1 MEIYICAQF
10 VADRTRGR
18 VLFHYSTLC
27 IIICCM
33 FCLSFSREILFSH
46 SHSRSLSFSVFK
58 VYLEYKPN
66 KAHIF
71 ILELIDLYWIL
82 NLL

>member
-10 VADRTRGR
+10 VVFCFIILHY
-18 VLFHYSTLC
+18 VLQSVIYFVS
-27 IIICCM
+27 
-33 FCLSFSREILFSH
+33 LSLERFI
-46 SHSRSLSFSVFK
+46 SLSFFSLSLFK